1 MKLPSDLPESPVSS
15 NPAFAQLRQLG
26 QSIWLDN
33 LSRTLIRSGEL
44 KRLVETGEATGITT
58 NPAIFKTA
66 ISAGEAY
73 RDDLARYRREESD
86 PERRYERLAIAD
98 VQAACDVMRP
108 VYDATRG
115 DDGYVSLEVSPRLAY
130 DAAGTLAAARRLHAE
145 VGRDNVLIKIPG
157 TPEGAQAFED
167 CIAEGINVNVTL
179 LFSLGQMQRIF
190 DAYIAGAERRKRSGG
205 DVTRLKAVASFFMS
219 RIDSLVD
226 KRLDALG
233 SPEALAQ
240 RGRMAVAVG
249 KLAYAQYGTVFG
261 GERFAALKSSGVRP
275 QYLLW
280 ASTSTKNPSYPD
292 LLYVEPLIGPQTIN
306 TVPDA
311 TLAAFRD
318 HGKAALTIDKD
329 VSSARSTFE
338 AVERLGIGHEAAGE
352 QLQKEGVKLFE
363 DAYAALLESVK

>member
-1 MKLPSDLPESPVSS
+1 MSS
-15 NPAFAQLRQLG
+15 NPAFAQLRRLG

-33 LSRTLIRSGEL
+33 LSRTLIRSGDL
-44 KRLVETGEATGITT
+44 KRMVDAGEATGITT
-58 NPAIFKTA
+58 NPAIFRTA
-66 ISAGEAY
+66 IAAGEAY
-73 RDDLARYRREESD
+73 REDLDRYKREETD

-108 VYDATRG
+108 VFDATRG

-130 DAAGTLAAARRLHAE
+130 DAAGTVSAARRLHAA
-145 VGRDNVLIKIPG
+145 VARDNVLIKIPG
-157 TPEGAQAFED
+157 TPEGARAFED
-167 CIAEGINVNVTL
+167 CIAEGISVNVTL

-190 DAYIAGAERRKRSGG
+190 DAYISGAERLKAKGG
-205 DVTRLKAVASFFMS
+205 DVTRIKAVASFFMS

-226 KRLDALG
+226 KRLEAVG
-233 SPEALAQ
+233 TPEALAQ

-261 GERFAALKSSGVRP
+261 GNRFSALKAAGTRP

-280 ASTSTKNPSYPD
+280 ASTSTKNPAYPD
-292 LLYVEPLIGPQTIN
+292 LLYVEPLIGPQTVN

-318 HGKAALTIDKD
+318 HGKAALTIDRD
-329 VSSARSTFE
+329 VPEARATFE
-338 AVERLGIGHEAAGE
+338 TVERLGVGHEAVGE
-352 QLQKEGVKLFE
+352 QLQQEGVKLFE